1 MVLVVD
7 QATTYRT
14 MFFAVI
20 MRSNIMFDKFCPFL
34 EVHVTPL
41 TIVMPRTIHIVG
53 FQGIPSRKLLIA
65 VIATMFVRR

>member
-7 QATTYRT
+7 QATYRT

-20 MRSNIMFDKFCPFL
+20 MRSNIMFDKLCPFL

-41 TIVMPRTIHIVG
+41 TIVMSRTIHIVG

>member
-1 MVLVVD
+1 
-7 QATTYRT
+7 
-14 MFFAVI
+14 
-20 MRSNIMFDKFCPFL
+20 MFDKLCPFL